1 MIENQKRLDFSTEM
15 PEARKQWNNAF
26 KVIKK
31 KKKVISNWAKLDH
44 SCVIE

>member
-31 KKKVISNWAKLDH
+31 KKVISNWAKLDH